1 MCTVHHC
8 HVCID
13 VYLQGS
19 WLTNEKIEGSRLQ
32 ADVKAVS
39 HTLSCAAFMQERARP
54 MEEGKL
60 FFLYLYY
67 IATII

>member
-1 MCTVHHC
+1 MANK
-8 HVCID
+8 I
-13 VYLQGS
+13 
-19 WLTNEKIEGSRLQ
+19 NEKIEGSRLP